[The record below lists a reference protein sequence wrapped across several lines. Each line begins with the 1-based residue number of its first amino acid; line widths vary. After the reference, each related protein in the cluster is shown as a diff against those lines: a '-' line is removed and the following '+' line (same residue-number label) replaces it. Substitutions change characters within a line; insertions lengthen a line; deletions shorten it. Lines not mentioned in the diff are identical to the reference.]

1 MGVHRHW
8 LGDPLSISLF
18 RKEYKVPANVE
29 VRPDGPDDG
38 ITYSDGWMPFWLV
51 SVVEGGVR
59 FPLHPLLRECLREW
73 GLSPCQLLPN
83 GYKIIM
89 GAVRL
94 NEILSINL
102 GVSDIEEAYDLCKS
116 AEGHTYYLRLRLHRT
131 AFVTALE
138 DSYKYAGEDRVF
150 VRGAWEFGE
159 AEPSTTARIPHK
171 IGVPPSFRQRRELA
185 RRNRWKV
192 NSDWHE
198 KVRKYRDHHCRA
210 AYSLLGYKPHYKSFI
225 VPRRVTGIDSVLHGE
240 STEPESVQAE
250 VSPPET
256 VTVAIPSGTPVESG
270 GQSPVREPAAARR
283 ADTGRKRQRQKF
295 VVSSESRSTSSS
307 EESEVEMLRGRR
319 KRFVAEDLAAA
330 AFGDMGESSVPSRG
344 ADVIRSTSAAAA
356 AEVPAPETETVP
368 EATDCAQSGIPAVAE
383 VGASPPAIIF
393 EESHSD
399 LGRGD
404 TAEVVEERRPEKRPR
419 VEAPSAP
426 EPAMSVGGFAAP
438 SDFIPWRPDIEG
450 VLGRQL
456 AESDRAVSPEVVV
469 ALGRACALPQDMA
482 RWAQMDNES
491 LLMSSM
497 RSLVALLQK
506 CQTGMGRLDAAE
518 ARAADWATEKEELLK
533 SLAARDAT
541 LEEEVRKKEDLL
553 AELDAAR
560 ALAEHLKEEAK
571 QAVDQNVQ
579 LSWKLD
585 EVRLASSRREE
596 DMKMLRG
603 TNSRLISERKL
614 AERKLEMALDGKATE
629 LARALKDQ
637 EAKLKEEYLAEHES
651 VMNEEVGKLAADY
664 KAQLPGIRE
673 KAWALG
679 WKAALRRVG
688 VPPDSPIFQNSP
700 RFPRSD
706 SELRAV
712 SGIAPVPSASEVP
725 PAPVAPAPPVVPE
738 AAPAVP
744 SESAAG
750 TNCNKGAAAP

>member
-8 LGDPLSISLF
+8 LGDALSISLF
-18 RKEYKVPANVE
+18 RKEYKVPATVE

-38 ITYSDGWMPFWLV
+38 FTYSDGWMPFWLV

-59 FPLHPLLRECLREW
+59 FPLHPLLKDCLREW

-83 GYKIIM
+83 RYKIIM

-102 GVSDIEEAYDLCKS
+102 GVPDIEEAYDLCKS
-116 AEGHTYYLRLRLHRT
+116 AEGHTYYLRFRLHRT

-159 AEPSTTARIPHK
+159 AEPSTTARIPRK

-192 NSDWHE
+192 NGDWHE
-198 KVRKYRDHHCRA
+198 KVRKYRGHHCRA
-210 AYSLLGYKPHYKSFI
+210 AYSLLGYTPHYKSFLA
-225 VPRRVTGIDSVLHGE
+225 PRRVTGIDSVLHGE
-240 STEPESVQAE
+240 GTGPGTEQTEAPV
-250 VSPPET
+250 PET
-256 VTVAIPSGTPVESG
+256 VTVAIPSGIPVESG
-270 GQSPVREPAAARR
+270 GQSPVREPAATKR
-283 ADTGRKRQRQKF
+283 AETGRRRQRQKF

-330 AFGDMGESSVPSRG
+330 AFGETGESSVTSRG
-344 ADVIRSTSAAAA
+344 ADGTRSTSAAVA

-368 EATDCAQSGIPAVAE
+368 EATDGAQSGIPAAAE
-383 VGASPPAIIF
+383 VGASPPAIILK
-393 EESHSD
+393 ESHSD

-426 EPAMSVGGFAAP
+426 EPAMSVGGSAAP

-541 LEEEVRKKEDLL
+541 LEEEARKKEDLL

-603 TNSRLISERKL
+603 TNSDR
-614 AERKLEMALDGKATE
+614 
-629 LARALKDQ
+629 ARAGS
-637 EAKLKEEYLAEHES
+637 EGS
-651 VMNEEVGKLAADY
+651 
-664 KAQLPGIRE
+664 
-673 KAWALG
+673 
-679 WKAALRRVG
+679 
-688 VPPDSPIFQNSP
+688 
-700 RFPRSD
+700 RS
-706 SELRAV
+706 
-712 SGIAPVPSASEVP
+712 
-725 PAPVAPAPPVVPE
+725 
-738 AAPAVP
+738 
-744 SESAAG
+744 
-750 TNCNKGAAAP
+750 

>member
-159 AEPSTTARIPHK
+159 AEPSTTARIPRK

-192 NSDWHE
+192 NSEWHE
-198 KVRKYRDHHCRA
+198 KVRKYRGHHCRA
-210 AYSLLGYKPHYKSFI
+210 AYSLLGYTPHYKSFI

-270 GQSPVREPAAARR
+270 GQSPVRELAAARR

-330 AFGDMGESSVPSRG
+330 AFGEMGESSVPSRG
-344 ADVIRSTSAAAA
+344 ADV
-356 AEVPAPETETVP
+356 P
-368 EATDCAQSGIPAVAE
+368 EARRRRLLQR
-383 VGASPPAIIF
+383 SPLP
-393 EESHSD
+393 
-399 LGRGD
+399 
-404 TAEVVEERRPEKRPR
+404 RPR
-419 VEAPSAP
+419 RFRKLPT
-426 EPAMSVGGFAAP
+426 
-438 SDFIPWRPDIEG
+438 
-450 VLGRQL
+450 VLNQ
-456 AESDRAVSPEVVV
+456 EY
-469 ALGRACALPQDMA
+469 
-482 RWAQMDNES
+482 
-491 LLMSSM
+491 
-497 RSLVALLQK
+497 LLQP
-506 CQTGMGRLDAAE
+506 
-518 ARAADWATEKEELLK
+518 
-533 SLAARDAT
+533 RDAT
-541 LEEEVRKKEDLL
+541 LEEEARKKEDLL
-553 AELDAAR
+553 AELDATR

-651 VMNEEVGKLAADY
+651 VMNEEVSKLAADY

-725 PAPVAPAPPVVPE
+725 PAPAAPAPPAVPE
-738 AAPAVP
+738 AAPTVP